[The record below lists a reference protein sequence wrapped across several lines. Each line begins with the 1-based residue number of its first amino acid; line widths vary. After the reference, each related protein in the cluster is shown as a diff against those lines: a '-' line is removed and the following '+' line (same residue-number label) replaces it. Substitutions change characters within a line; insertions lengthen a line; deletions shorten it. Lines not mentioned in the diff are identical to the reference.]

1 MPPKKMVEVEEPI
14 EAQPPAGVVLEE
26 PVLTEATDEEMAALR
41 AAAALAVE
49 VVEEDVPVEVAVVA
63 SNSSVKFGD
72 FVSFVLD
79 QATIYR
85 IQDLKVSVGTLC
97 PGDVVLGLV
106 ISEDNSESAILRLFV
121 DTDAVPVVRGVKSM
135 VRPSEVTMDHAG
147 MYFV

>member
-41 AAAALAVE
+41 AAAALAAA
-49 VVEEDVPVEVAVVA
+49 VVEEHVPVEVAVVA
-63 SNSSVKFGD
+63 SDSSVKFGD
-72 FVSFVLD
+72 FVSYVLD
-79 QATIYR
+79 LQTLQNIKANG
-85 IQDLKVSVGTLC
+85 VSCGTLC
-97 PGDVVLGLV
+97 TGDVVLGLI
-106 ISEDNSESAILRLFV
+106 ISEDNEESAHLRLFV
-121 DTDAVPVVRGVKSM
+121 EADIVPLVRNVKSM